1 MPYNRQVFSFIE
13 TRQFSRLVEEYLSD
27 DDYAKLQRELMR
39 DPELGTVIRGSGGVR
54 KLRWAAP
61 GRGKR
66 GGYRVIYFVRRENG
80 VIWMLTMY
88 PKNVADSIPGHVLNR
103 IREEIE
109 DD

>member
-1 MPYNRQVFSFIE
+1 MFSFIE

>member
-1 MPYNRQVFSFIE
+1 MYSFIE
-13 TRQFSRLVEEYLSD
+13 TRLFTRLAQECLSD
-27 DDYAKLQRELMR
+27 DEYAELQRELIR
-39 DPELGTVIRGSGGVR
+39 DPEAGAVIRGSGGVR

-66 GGYRVIYFVRRENG
+66 GGYRIIYFLRKPKG

-88 PKNVADSIPGHVLNR
+88 PKSVADSIPGHVLRR

-109 DD
+109 DE